1 MCFGPVE
8 SGDTVRFRT
17 FDATGAETTDIS
29 LAITVNNTI
38 TWSAELAGQFNQLKN
53 KEWFIGIWHQEMNHY
68 MYDAN
73 NIYANR
79 VFAPSADLSYQL
91 SLIKADIT
99 PPVEPPVE
107 PTNAWQVDSTYNAG
121 DIVIHQGGAWVAQ
134 WWTKGEEPGTTGE
147 WGVWR

>member
-1 MCFGPVE
+1 M
-8 SGDTVRFRT
+8 
-17 FDATGAETTDIS
+17 
-29 LAITVNNTI
+29 
-38 TWSAELAGQFNQLKN
+38 AGQFNQLKN

-68 MYDAN
+68 MYDSN
-73 NIYANR
+73 NIYANK
-79 VFAPSADLSYQL
+79 VFAPTANVSYQL

-107 PTNAWQVDSTYNAG
+107 PSNPWDKTATYNAG
-121 DIVIHQGGAWVAQ
+121 DTVDHNGKAWVAQ